1 MADVNHQVSKA
12 LVEANPA
19 GTLFVLEDLKGCR
32 ECMIV
37 PYGKSRRPMLVG
49 WAYLD
54 LEGKLAYK
62 AARAGSIVI
71 KVDPAYTSQACPP
84 SAATQ
89 SVRTV
94 TGRCTCLH
102 ASAADTGRM
111 MTVSLSGGAISFGH
125 TIKLSGPLSPFRS
138 SSVSSI
144 VLPASPIVRAS
155 RLHPF

>member
-62 AARAGSIVI
+62 AARAGNIVI
-71 KVDPAYTSQACPP
+71 KVDPAYTSQACP
-84 SAATQ
+84 
-89 SVRTV
+89 
-94 TGRCTCLH
+94 RC
-102 ASAADTGRM
+102 
-111 MTVSLSGGAISFGH
+111 GH
-125 TIKLSGPLSPFRS
+125 TERANRDRKMHLFTCKRCGYRS
-138 SSVSSI
+138 NDDRI
-144 VLPASPIVRAS
+144 TIWRCHFVRS
-155 RLHPF
+155 YY